1 MLASFHF
8 HDCVSMDCLSFQCA
22 KFKAAAK
29 KKMRGRGGK
38 GREGDREYT
47 CVCLLKD
54 IEQIKL
60 KDETTL

>member
-1 MLASFHF
+1 
-8 HDCVSMDCLSFQCA
+8 MDCLSFQCA

-29 KKMRGRGGK
+29 KKMRERGE
-38 GREGDREYT
+38 RIHVCV